1 MTESSKPDRFTSRI
15 IEHIADKRYM
25 PRKTGDLAS
34 ELSIPESDLE
44 EFQRSVQRLVDE
56 GQVLLLNTDTVALP
70 PPGKEMVGIFRLNQ
84 RGFGFIIPDSRVEH
98 GDLFVPPGATGGAM
112 TGDRVRAQVIHQ
124 KGRGSGGGPQSP
136 YVGQIVQIIQRA
148 DKTYVGNLLK
158 QGSRYFVQV
167 DGKTL
172 TLPVLIRDPHSKN
185 AKVGDKVVI
194 ELIEYPSETSSAEGV
209 ITEIL
214 GEQGQP
220 DIETRAI
227 MRGFGLPETF
237 PANVMDD
244 ARAAAASFRSI
255 EQAAGGLL
263 LENREDL
270 SNNYIITIDP
280 PDAKDY
286 DDAISI
292 RRIIPAMIA
301 AENLPAEAAWE
312 LGVHIADVSHFV
324 KLDSPMDAEAKVRGN
339 SVYLPRKVIPMLPEV
354 LSNGVCS
361 LQEGVNRFC
370 KTAFM
375 IYDEDG
381 NVVGERFA
389 NTMIKSAKRLTYLEA
404 QCLIGE
410 DIKEAK
416 RHAKTEPKYPRQ
428 LMDTLKLMDELAKT
442 IRSRRL
448 SHGMIE
454 LGLPEVELIFDE
466 SGRVVDAQPEDDAFT
481 HKMIEMFMVEA
492 NEAVAR
498 LFHSLAVPMIRRIH
512 PDPDAHDITGLRQF
526 ARVAGLNIPSRP
538 SRKELQE
545 LLDAVR
551 GKPSQTAVHLAVLK
565 TLSRAEYS
573 PLVIGHF
580 ALASEHYTHFT
591 SPIRRYADLMVH
603 RGLDSYFDAC
613 AQARKNGASERDI
626 KQATGKSEIARLMR
640 ADLRCAQEAIV
651 ASTANH
657 LSETDRN
664 AESAEDQ
671 LRTYLVLDLLTDH
684 LGEDYD
690 GTVTGV
696 TSQGI
701 FVQIDKYLIDGFVRV
716 ADLPGKLE
724 DRWRLNHH
732 TGAMVAQRSGRTISI
747 GHRFV
752 VRVAKVN
759 PAGRHLE
766 VVVVSDLNAGGAKNK
781 DVKPAGKPGGKP
793 DPIASTHHGDPLR
806 IKYVPPQA
814 EESVGPAAEDLAA
827 LPQPK
832 GKPKFGGPKF
842 GGGKPGGGKKG
853 GGPFKPFRGK
863 PGNKGPKGGG
873 GRKK

>member
-1 MTESSKPDRFTSRI
+1 MTESSNPDRFTSRI
-15 IEHIADKRYM
+15 IGHIADKRYM
-25 PRKTGDLAS
+25 PRKTGDLAV
-34 ELSIPESDLE
+34 ELSVPESDLE
-44 EFQRSVQRLVDE
+44 EFQRSIQRLVDE
-56 GQVLLLNTDTVALP
+56 GQVLLLDTDTVALP

-98 GDLFVPPGATGGAM
+98 GDLFVPPGATAGAM
-112 TGDRVRAQVIHQ
+112 TGDRVRAKVIHE
-124 KGRGSGGGPQSP
+124 KNRAGGGQSP
-136 YVGQIVQIIQRA
+136 YIGHIVQILQRA
-148 DKTYVGNLLK
+148 DKTYVGNLIK

-167 DGKTL
+167 DGKTIA
-172 TLPVLIRDPHSKN
+172 LPVLIRDPHTKN
-185 AKVGDKVVI
+185 AKLGDKVVI
-194 ELIEYPSETSSAEGV
+194 ELIEYPSENTAAEGV
-209 ITEIL
+209 ITEVL

-227 MRGFGLPETF
+227 MRSFDLPEVF
-237 PANVMDD
+237 PPEVMDD
-244 ARAAAASFRSI
+244 ARAAASAFRQI
-255 EQAAGGLL
+255 EQNSATQKFDDRL
-263 LENREDL
+263 DL
-270 SNNYIITIDP
+270 TNTFILTIDP

-292 RRIIPAMIA
+292 RKLSQADIDAQ
-301 AENLPAEAAWE
+301 NLPADAVWE

-324 KLDSPMDAEAKVRGN
+324 KLDSPMDAEARIRGN

-370 KTAFM
+370 KSAFM
-375 IYDEDG
+375 LYDIKG
-381 NVVGERFA
+381 HVVGERFA

-404 QCLIGE
+404 QALIGE
-410 DIKEAK
+410 DIREAK
-416 RHAKTEPKYPRQ
+416 RHAKTEPKYPRH
-428 LMDTLKLMDELAKT
+428 LIDTLKLMDELAKT
-442 IRSRRL
+442 IRTRRL
-448 SHGMIE
+448 ARGMIE

-498 LFHSLAVPMIRRIH
+498 LFHAMGVPMIRRIH

-538 SRKELQE
+538 TRKELQE
-545 LLDAVR
+545 LLEAVR

-603 RGLDSYFDAC
+603 RGLDAYFEAC
-613 AQARKNGASERDI
+613 TKARREGVGERELRD
-626 KQATGKSEIARLMR
+626 ARLDSTVARHMR
-640 ADLRCAQEAIV
+640 ADSRCAPEPVVHEI
-651 ASTANH
+651 ASH

-724 DRWRLNHH
+724 DRWRLNHN

-747 GHRFV
+747 GHRFI

-766 VVVVSDLNAGGAKNK
+766 VVIVSDLNAGTKGKDAKK
-781 DVKPAGKPGGKP
+781 DSKAPEVFKPRPRP
-793 DPIASTHHGDPLR
+793 DEPQGPDAS
-806 IKYVPPQA
+806 
-814 EESVGPAAEDLAA
+814 DLAS

-832 GKPKFGGPKF
+832 SGKPKHGGKF
-842 GGGKPGGGKKG
+842 SGGKPGFGKKG
-853 GGPFKPFRGK
+853 NPFKPFRGK
-863 PGNKGPKGGG
+863 PKGPKGG
-873 GRKK
+873 RKK